1 MAEVDHDS
9 LESSRS
15 SIFQT
20 EVDVQDKEPAKRVE
34 EEKFM
39 FSVKGQRLPKAAQF
53 PVIAEDV
60 AESMGIAEGLALRR
74 WRRYFHSPKC
84 KAIITDLFWYCYCT
98 FYKKN
103 KTKESVKRLQDRVA
117 ENYAA
122 MLYEVTIQNGDRDLF
137 LPGLTNAMAQAVFL
151 SFYQSY
157 PRSRVKFDET
167 FKINV
172 IDTCS
177 AWLDGTRATNP
188 YFQHWQN
195 TMKEG
200 KMSRGNMSGGL
211 NESSQTAG
219 FGQFSRR
226 NRLVADSMPTRR
238 KPRMKQRLITFEHT
252 PLMQRFLS
260 HKYGPGFN
268 TMTKMTVR
276 LTENPDRPIL
286 STTAPEQKIARKKP
300 EEGDH
305 PQIAAMQEE
314 HAPET
319 FKDIVMNA
327 RKKAKSLMSAH
338 TTAMTHVFNETA
350 ADRRELARAHDDIES
365 KYKAVR
371 DTDIHEFSNFLT
383 AKMKA
388 EAEHHHKH

>member
-39 FSVKGQRLPKAAQF
+39 FSVKGQSLPKAAQF

-167 FKINV
+167 FNFVVLEWDVAYIEVNVKNATTLMYGDRSFGEVRIPVSDVVSASGFMEKEHKIV
-172 IDTCS
+172 
-177 AWLDGTRATNP
+177 G
-188 YFQHWQN
+188 
-195 TMKEG
+195 
-200 KMSRGNMSGGL
+200 
-211 NESSQTAG
+211 
-219 FGQFSRR
+219 RR
-226 NRLVADSMPTRR
+226 TDSFIKFRLCWSEAV
-238 KPRMKQRLITFEHT
+238 
-252 PLMQRFLS
+252 
-260 HKYGPGFN
+260 
-268 TMTKMTVR
+268 
-276 LTENPDRPIL
+276 
-286 STTAPEQKIARKKP
+286 
-300 EEGDH
+300 
-305 PQIAAMQEE
+305 QEE
-314 HAPET
+314 L
-319 FKDIVMNA
+319 F
-327 RKKAKSLMSAH
+327 
-338 TTAMTHVFNETA
+338 
-350 ADRRELARAHDDIES
+350 
-365 KYKAVR
+365 
-371 DTDIHEFSNFLT
+371 
-383 AKMKA
+383 
-388 EAEHHHKH
+388 